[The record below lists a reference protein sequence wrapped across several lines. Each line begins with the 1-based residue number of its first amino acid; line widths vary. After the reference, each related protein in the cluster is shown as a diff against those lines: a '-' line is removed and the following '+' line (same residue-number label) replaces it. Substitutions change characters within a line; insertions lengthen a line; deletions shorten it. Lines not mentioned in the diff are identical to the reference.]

1 METAT
6 PEIVGFIARW
16 LHVFFGIIWIGHLY
30 YLNFVQGSFM
40 AEADAATKSNVLTK
54 LLPRVLWWFR
64 WGAMWTMVTGVTM
77 LGIYGKQ
84 YWNPEAGWTGTGLMI
99 MVGSLFALTM
109 WANVWFIIW
118 PNQKIVIASATQVA
132 AGGAALPQAA
142 ASAAK
147 ALLASRTNTLFSI
160 PMLFYML
167 SARHLGLAVTPESN
181 TTAFWAVILI
191 LWAAIEANAIKG
203 KLGPLQT
210 VKGVITAGFVLS
222 AVVYGIFI
230 ALI

>member
-1 METAT
+1 
-6 PEIVGFIARW
+6 
-16 LHVFFGIIWIGHLY
+16 
-30 YLNFVQGSFM
+30 
-40 AEADAATKSNVLTK
+40 
-54 LLPRVLWWFR
+54 
-64 WGAMWTMVTGVTM
+64 
-77 LGIYGKQ
+77 
-84 YWNPEAGWTGTGLMI
+84 
-99 MVGSLFALTM
+99 
-109 WANVWFIIW
+109 
-118 PNQKIVIASATQVA
+118 
-132 AGGAALPQAA
+132 
-142 ASAAK
+142 
-147 ALLASRTNTLFSI
+147 
-160 PMLFYML
+160 MLFYML

>member
-1 METAT
+1 MYNEY
-6 PEIVGFIARW
+6 IGFIARW

-40 AEADAATKSNVLTK
+40 AEADAATKSAVLTK
-54 LLPRVLWWFR
+54 LLPKVLWWFR
-64 WGAMWTMVTGVTM
+64 WGAMWTMVTGVVM

-84 YWNPEAGWTGTGLMI
+84 YYSVETGWTGTGLMFLT
-99 MVGSLFALTM
+99 GSLFALTM
-109 WANVWFIIW
+109 WANVWFVIW

-132 AGGAALPQAA
+132 AGGAALPNAA
-142 ASAAK
+142 ASGAK
-147 ALLASRTNTLFSI
+147 ALLASRTNVLFSI

-167 SARHLGLAVTPESN
+167 SARHLGLAVMPESN
-181 TTAFWAVILI
+181 TTAFWAVILVI
-191 LWAAIEANAIKG
+191 WAAIEANALKG

-222 AVVYGIFI
+222 AVIYAVFVLFI
-230 ALI
+230 